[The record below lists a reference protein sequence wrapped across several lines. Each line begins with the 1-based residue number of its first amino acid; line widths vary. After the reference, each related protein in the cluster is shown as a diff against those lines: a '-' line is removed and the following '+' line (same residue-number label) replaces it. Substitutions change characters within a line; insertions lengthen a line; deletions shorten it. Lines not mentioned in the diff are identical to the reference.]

1 MKLYKYRADIY
12 RDLLTLVNNQIYA
25 PTVQNLNDPAET
37 MVNDS
42 KIYEVF
48 NLIEKSGLPINIAK
62 DNYAKIIAQAR
73 TKLGIFSLS
82 KTVFNE
88 LLWAYYANGH
98 KGFCIEYDFEQ
109 LQKSL
114 SNRQLHGIFNVQY
127 KNDTPEFSMNSIT
140 YNLVDDTQ
148 FIKCLI
154 ATKSTAWEC
163 EEEIRITL
171 YSSGLLG
178 ISPESVTGIYFGL
191 RMAESDKELVKN
203 SLKGRNIKYYQLK
216 LKPNSYLLEAEL
228 IK

>member
-1 MKLYKYRADIY
+1 MKLYKYRAEIY

-25 PTVQNLNDPAET
+25 PTAQNLNDPAET
-37 MVNDS
+37 IVNDS
-42 KIYEVF
+42 KMYEVF
-48 NLIEKSGLPINIAK
+48 NLIEKSGLSINIAK
-62 DNYAKIIAQAR
+62 DNYAKIIAQVR

-109 LQKSL
+109 LKKSI
-114 SNRQLHGIFNVQY
+114 SKGHLHSIFNVQY
-127 KNDTPEFSMNSIT
+127 KNDIPEFSINSIT
-140 YNLVDDTQ
+140 DNLVDDTQ
-148 FIKCLI
+148 FLKCLI
-154 ATKSTAWEC
+154 ATKSMAWER

-178 ISPESVTGIYFGL
+178 ISPESVTGIYFGF
-191 RMAESDKELVKN
+191 RMPESDKELIKA
-203 SLKGRNIKYYQLK
+203 SLASRDIKYYQME

>member
-1 MKLYKYRADIY
+1 MKLYKYRSDIY

-25 PTVQNLNDPAET
+25 PTVQHLNDPSET
-37 MVNDS
+37 IVNDS
-42 KIYEVF
+42 KMYEVF
-48 NLIEKSGLPINIAK
+48 DFIEKSGPPKNIAK
-62 DNYAKIIAQAR
+62 DNYAKIVDQVR

-109 LQKSL
+109 LKKSI
-114 SNRQLHGIFNVQY
+114 SKGHLHSIFNVQY
-127 KNDTPEFSMNSIT
+127 KNDIPEFSINSIT
-140 YNLVDDTQ
+140 DNLVDDTQ
-148 FIKCLI
+148 FLKCLI
-154 ATKSTAWEC
+154 ATKSMAWER

-178 ISPESVTGIYFGL
+178 ISPESVTGIYFGF
-191 RMAESDKELVKN
+191 RMPESDKELIKA
-203 SLKGRNIKYYQLK
+203 SLASRDIKYYQME

>member
-37 MVNDS
+37 IVNDS
-42 KIYEVF
+42 GIYEVF
-48 NLIEKSGLPINIAK
+48 DFIENNGLPKNRAK
-62 DNYAKIIAQAR
+62 DNYTKIIAQAR
-73 TKLGIFSLS
+73 TELGIFSLS
-82 KTVFNE
+82 KTVINE
-88 LLWAYYANGH
+88 LLWAYYTNGH

-114 SNRQLHGIFNVQY
+114 SNGHLHSVLNVQY
-127 KNDTPEFSMNSIT
+127 KNDTPEFSINNMANILGDSI
-140 YNLVDDTQ
+140 Q
-148 FIKCLI
+148 FLKCLI
-154 ATKSTAWEC
+154 ATKSMAWER

-171 YSSGLLG
+171 YSSGLFE

-203 SLKGRNIKYYQLK
+203 SLKGRNIKYYQMK

>member
-12 RDLLTLVNNQIYA
+12 RDLLTLVNNQIYV

-42 KIYEVF
+42 KMYEVF

-88 LLWAYYANGH
+88 LLWAYYTNGH

-109 LQKSL
+109 LQKSFPDGL
-114 SNRQLHGIFNVQY
+114 LQSTFEVQY
-127 KNDTPEFSMNSIT
+127 NNDTPEFSINSIIN
-140 YNLVDDTQ
+140 YLENDAQ
-148 FIKCLI
+148 FVKCII
-154 ATKSTAWEC
+154 ATKSMAWER

-171 YSSGLLG
+171 YSSGLFE

-191 RMAESDKELVKN
+191 RMSESDKELIKKT
-203 SLKGRNIKYYQLK
+203 LKGRNIKYYQMK
-216 LKPNSYLLEAEL
+216 RNPNSYLLEAEL
-228 IK
+228 IN